1 MLGKIFRL
9 KTIMLLNNKY
19 DKMRALWI
27 IALCLHL
34 IDDKRL
40 ESEYNKK
47 PFIQQTVTEII

>member
-1 MLGKIFRL
+1 MLQ
-9 KTIMLLNNKY
+9 NNKY
-19 DKMRALWI
+19 KMRALWI

-47 PFIQQTVTEII
+47 PFIIQTISEII

>member
-1 MLGKIFRL
+1 
-9 KTIMLLNNKY
+9 MLLNNKY

-47 PFIQQTVTEII
+47 PFIIQTVTEII